1 MWCHLEGLLSHR
13 ADYANGLMGKV
24 TMNQVAYA
32 ISGMSSV
39 FCMVDCYSEGAK
51 AVAAPRPD
59 RLVNRL
65 KSINL
70 DDANAP
76 RLTVLRQPRGP
87 DNSKVCMMKG
97 QLAE

>member
-1 MWCHLEGLLSHR
+1 MTEFSSLHHLWEF
-13 ADYANGLMGKV
+13 
-24 TMNQVAYA
+24 
-32 ISGMSSV
+32 ISTPCGWL
-39 FCMVDCYSEGAK
+39 CYSEGAK

-65 KSINL
+65 KNINL

-87 DNSKVCMMKG
+87 DNSKVS
-97 QLAE
+97 EI